1 MSGWLV
7 PVAIFFMIFGLP
19 AVVRIVE
26 GRRKFLLDLK
36 REERRIAEAR
46 AKELELEHKR
56 RELEYREALLELE
69 RFDRRERGLLP
80 PEPGSPTQPQPR
92 PGPAAES
99 APEQPPEPE
108 ARSGSTGGA

>member
-7 PVAIFFMIFGLP
+7 PIAIVFIIFGMP

-26 GRRKFLLDLK
+26 GRRKFLLNLK
-36 REERRIAEAR
+36 QEERRIAEAKAR
-46 AKELELEHKR
+46 ELELEHKR

-80 PEPGSPTQPQPR
+80 PQPESPSGPQ
-92 PGPAAES
+92 PGPATES
-99 APEQPPEPE
+99 APQPPPEPE
-108 ARSGSTGGA
+108 PRSGLTGDA